1 MPPPIINRLFGISF
15 KSKIDVEFNI
25 LLSKGK
31 ESSLMDE
38 DPVAMIAFLK
48 LII

>member
-15 KSKIDVEFNI
+15 KSKIEVEFNI
-25 LLSKGK
+25 LLSMGK
-31 ESSLMDE
+31 ALSFMDE

-48 LII
+48 